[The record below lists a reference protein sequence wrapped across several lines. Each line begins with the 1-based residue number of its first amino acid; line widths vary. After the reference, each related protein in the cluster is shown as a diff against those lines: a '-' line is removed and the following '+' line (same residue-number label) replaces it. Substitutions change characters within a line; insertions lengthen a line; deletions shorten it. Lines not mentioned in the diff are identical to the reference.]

1 MMKGSLILHK
11 RRVCSLY
18 AATMS
23 PIYNPL
29 CLPANIAL
37 PIHHALDIQFF
48 FLHIF
53 LFTVVNG
60 TKFYKQKIGLVW
72 WSGPIE
78 ACNISRRGT
87 YLIFVI
93 FSPHTQSL
101 VSFFSTQ
108 KCVNRIKTDF
118 ETNSVNHD
126 KTILSKKQHNM
137 YTFKDIL
144 HIIHNVLHM
153 PIVEKL
159 QISPHLSCGE
169 I

>member
-18 AATMS
+18 VATMS

-53 LFTVVNG
+53 LFTVING

-72 WSGPIE
+72 LSGPIE

-93 FSPHTQSL
+93 FFSIYAIFGFIFLHTKVRKSRQ
-101 VSFFSTQ
+101 
-108 KCVNRIKTDF
+108 NRFRDKQRKSRQNQLFNKTA
-118 ETNSVNHD
+118 
-126 KTILSKKQHNM
+126 
-137 YTFKDIL
+137 
-144 HIIHNVLHM
+144 
-153 PIVEKL
+153 
-159 QISPHLSCGE
+159 
-169 I
+169 